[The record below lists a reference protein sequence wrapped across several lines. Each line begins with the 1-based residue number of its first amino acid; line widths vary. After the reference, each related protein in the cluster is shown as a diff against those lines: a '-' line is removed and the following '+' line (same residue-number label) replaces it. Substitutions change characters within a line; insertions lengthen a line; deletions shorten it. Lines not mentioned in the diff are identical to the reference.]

1 MSRPNKLN
9 KSKETNVEAVVVAA
23 EDVVVVADVEDAVVV
38 AGVVGVAAHQP
49 TLPIIKTIIETL
61 TKRTQMIYRTRIR
74 MGMEMATA
82 PPSRV

>member
-1 MSRPNKLN
+1 MLRPNALN
-9 KSKETNVEAVVVAA
+9 KAKETNVEAVVMAA
-23 EDVVVVADVEDAVVV
+23 EDVAVM

-49 TLPIIKTIIETL
+49 TLLIIKTL
-61 TKRTQMIYRTRIR
+61 TKRRRMIDRTRIR

>member
-1 MSRPNKLN
+1 
-9 KSKETNVEAVVVAA
+9 VEAVVMAVK
-23 EDVVVVADVEDAVVV
+23 DVVVVADAEDVAVV

-49 TLPIIKTIIETL
+49 THSIIETL
-61 TKRTQMIYRTRIR
+61 TKRTRMIDRMRIR